1 MLDILHESSLLI
13 CVTVRWMTFIA
24 NKNCGTFAD
33 FRLAQEWVG
42 WVGSQ
47 LRKQSISNNFHGR
60 NLGQEA
66 SRQCWSVAILDF
78 LTSPFP
84 FEHFWPTEIR
94 EITHCY
100 NFLWRWLLPAPGPQS
115 RSPTHLQKPLIG
127 IGAKLFDGG
136 VSWAGDG
143 GAGPRPRPD
152 TAIKS
157 LPSLAP
163 TPTYVT
169 HGVILACSII
179 SYSS

>member
-1 MLDILHESSLLI
+1 
-13 CVTVRWMTFIA
+13 MTFIA
-24 NKNCGTFAD
+24 PKNCGTFPD
-33 FRLAQEWVG
+33 FRLAQEWMG

-136 VSWAGDG
+136 VSWAGWMVV
-143 GAGPRPRPD
+143 AGPAPSRHRDQISSFSRSD
-152 TAIKS
+152 TDICHARGH
-157 LPSLAP
+157 A
-163 TPTYVT
+163 
-169 HGVILACSII
+169 G
-179 SYSS
+179 